1 MKDVAFYMMIIYRAH
16 RSVWRK
22 LNQGKRVV
30 DPNEARELSDEV
42 IRKLVEV
49 AREGV
54 IDIDTLRERTL
65 AAFARAQVLQIPYP
79 RSGKQ
84 EGVGS
89 AGNPLT
95 ALKQIWA

>member
-1 MKDVAFYMMIIYRAH
+1 MRSAKKHIRPVDMMTIYRAH
-16 RSVWRK
+16 RSIWGV

-30 DPNEARELSDEV
+30 DPNEARELSDKV

-65 AAFARAQVLQIPYP
+65 AALPDHKQS
-79 RSGKQ
+79 RSGAICPNGRFGTRNVRQ
-84 EGVGS
+84 R
-89 AGNPLT
+89 
-95 ALKQIWA
+95 

>member
-1 MKDVAFYMMIIYRAH
+1 MRSAKKYIRPVDMMTIYRAH
-16 RSVWRK
+16 RSVWGV

-30 DPNEARELSDEV
+30 DPNEARELSDKV

-65 AAFARAQVLQIPYP
+65 AALPDHKP
-79 RSGKQ
+79 SRSGAICPN
-84 EGVGS
+84 GS
-89 AGNPLT
+89 FGTRNVR
-95 ALKQIWA
+95 QR

>member
-1 MKDVAFYMMIIYRAH
+1 MRSAKKYIRPIDMMIIYRAH

-49 AREGV
+49 AREAV

-65 AAFARAQVLQIPYP
+65 AAFARAQAPQIPYP
-79 RSGKQ
+79 RSAKQ

-89 AGNPLT
+89 AGAP
-95 ALKQIWA
+95 

>member
-1 MKDVAFYMMIIYRAH
+1 MRSAKKYIRPIDMMIIYRAH

-30 DPNEARELSDEV
+30 DPNEARELSDKV

-54 IDIDTLRERTL
+54 VVDVDTLRERTL
-65 AAFARAQVLQIPYP
+65 AAFARAQ
-79 RSGKQ
+79 
-84 EGVGS
+84 
-89 AGNPLT
+89 AH
-95 ALKQIWA
+95 

>member
-1 MKDVAFYMMIIYRAH
+1 MRSAKKYIRPVDMMIIYRAH
-16 RSVWRK
+16 RSVWRV

-30 DPNEARELSDEV
+30 DANEARELSDKV

-54 IDIDTLRERTL
+54 IDLDTLRERTL
-65 AAFARAQVLQIPYP
+65 AAFARAQAPQIPYP
-79 RSGKQ
+79 RSAKQ

-89 AGNPLT
+89 AGAP
-95 ALKQIWA
+95 